1 LYFVR
6 LDPSG
11 STLPAANLQGV
22 SASDLEIEANVM
34 WNKPESV
41 HSIVK
46 LIDSCTQCRQIFHAA
61 FSTETEPACK
71 ELTDK
76 IRQKLDQFGIELRNE
91 VRRMGIIEDFGSFR
105 FEPISGES
113 QTVALQQIL
122 NDYDQALKARFPT
135 HAQAM
140 ITRQHL
146 DLQQAYEQLIALQ
159 HAA

>member
-1 LYFVR
+1 M
-6 LDPSG
+6 
-11 STLPAANLQGV
+11 
-22 SASDLEIEANVM
+22 M
-34 WNKPESV
+34 WDKPESV

-61 FSTETEPACK
+61 SSTESEPARK

-91 VRRMGIIEDFGSFR
+91 VRRMGIIEDFNSFR

-113 QTVALQQIL
+113 HTMALHQIL
-122 NDYDQALKARFPT
+122 NDYDQAVKTLFPT
-135 HAQAM
+135 HAKAM

-146 DLQQAYEQLIALQ
+146 DLHQAYEQLIALQ
-159 HAA
+159 QAA